1 MTTELDKVYIF
12 QDIAGEWRWTRK
24 SSNGRIVADS
34 SEGYENKQDCMD
46 MALRINKAAEVF
58 VDGIAIV
65 KLG

>member
-1 MTTELDKVYIF
+1 MDLDKVYVF
-12 QDIAGEWRWTRK
+12 EDIAGEWRWTRK

-34 SEGYENKQDCMD
+34 SEGYKNQSDCLD

-58 VDGIAIV
+58 VDGVPIV